1 MPHGSPEKQFLYHA
15 FSFEKFKIKP
25 FKHIVKL
32 TKISYIPRFDNTLNN
47 IFKKKVFKKPQEFV
61 WGHDLAFVSVKIVLV
76 ARVVE

>member
-32 TKISYIPRFDNTLNN
+32 TKSLKFQDLTTHSTIY
-47 IFKKKVFKKPQEFV
+47 FKKKFLNNPKNLSGVM
-61 WGHDLAFVSVKIVLV
+61 I
-76 ARVVE
+76 

>member
-47 IFKKKVFKKPQEFV
+47 ILKKKVFK
-61 WGHDLAFVSVKIVLV
+61 
-76 ARVVE
+76 

>member
-32 TKISYIPRFDNTLNN
+32 TKSLKFQDLTTHSTIYL
-47 IFKKKVFKKPQEFV
+47 KKPQEFV